1 MNDPRQTIVLSV
13 VIPVFNEEEVLP
25 ALFQRL
31 SESLSRLGDISC
43 EIVFVN
49 DGSTDGSARQLHEF
63 CNREPRAILLNLS
76 RNFGHQASIT
86 AGLHRSQGQCVIV
99 LDADLQDPPE
109 LIAELV
115 ARWRQGFQV
124 VVAQRRSRGEGV
136 WRRMLFA
143 AFYRALQVASDHP
156 LELSGGVFGLM
167 DRTVVDHLLQ
177 MSEQNRFLP
186 GMRSWL
192 GFKQGAVIY
201 DRSDRA
207 AGKPKQTLRRL
218 LQYGFNAIFS
228 FSYKPLRLIWMFGS
242 VISVGS
248 FGYAAALLILR
259 ALHINVVPGF
269 TTPTVAI
276 LFLGGVQLVAV
287 GVLGEYLARIYDEVK
302 RRPLFVIA
310 DEFRGP
316 AAPQPSHGVREP

>member
-1 MNDPRQTIVLSV
+1 MTDPRQPVVLSV

-31 SESLSRLGDISC
+31 SDSLSHLHDIAC
-43 EIVFVN
+43 ELVFVN
-49 DGSTDGSARQLHEF
+49 DGSTDGSGRQLREF
-63 CNREPRAILLNLS
+63 CLSEPRAILLSLS
-76 RNFGHQASIT
+76 RNFGQQASIT
-86 AGLHRSQGQCVIV
+86 AGLQRAQGQCVIV

-124 VVAQRRSRGEGV
+124 VVAQRRSRGEGL

-143 AFYRALQVASDHP
+143 AFYRALRVASDHP

-167 DRTVVDHLLQ
+167 DRTVVDQLLR

-242 VISVGS
+242 VISVGA

-276 LFLGGVQLVAV
+276 LFLGGVQLVAI

-316 AAPQPSHGVREP
+316 ASPPPNPGAGEP